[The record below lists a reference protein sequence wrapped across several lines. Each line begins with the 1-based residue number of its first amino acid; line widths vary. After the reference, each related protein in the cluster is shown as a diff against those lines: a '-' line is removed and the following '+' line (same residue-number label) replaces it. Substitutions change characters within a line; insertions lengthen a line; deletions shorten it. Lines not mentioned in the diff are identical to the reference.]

1 MVLQQMQVEDL
12 NEDELPQLGQILSML
27 LQHVPLHSQLL
38 ANSTLLQEIIQHL
51 TVHAALRMI
60 LRLLCSWMGGPNVNL
75 TLLSACVFQRYSRG
89 ATREQWLTD
98 LLYYYSVTMTHSSSA
113 RRGNLG
119 LRDVY

>member
-27 LQHVPLHSQLL
+27 LQHVPIHSQLL

-60 LRLLCSWMGGPNVNL
+60 LRLLCSQSVNL

-119 LRDVY
+119 LRDIY

>member
-60 LRLLCSWMGGPNVNL
+60 LRLLFERSEDVDL

-113 RRGNLG
+113 RRGNIG
-119 LRDVY
+119 LRDIY